1 MYICVCKGIR
11 ESDVED
17 LGRAGITCPKQLAAT
32 LGIDDEDDCCGR
44 CLDNI
49 SELVTIASIEHARHC
64 TPVQATSVQT

>member
-17 LGRAGITCPKQLAAT
+17 LGRAGVTCPKKLAAA

-49 SELVTIASIEHARHC
+49 SDLVTIASIEHARHS
-64 TPVQATSVQT
+64 TPVQV

>member
-17 LGRAGITCPKQLAAT
+17 LGRAGVTCPKQLAAA

-49 SELVTIASIEHARHC
+49 SDLVTIASIEHARHRS
-64 TPVQATSVQT
+64 TPVQI